1 MNNSLKRLS
10 RIAEQDSRLII
21 GLMSGTSIDG
31 LDIALCKFKGCGLQ
45 TKVELLQFETVP
57 YDDDFRNDVRSISS
71 KSQVDLQKLTLLNA
85 KIAQLHAEMI
95 LNCLKN
101 WNIDPKEIDCIAS
114 HGQTIYH
121 APKRLH
127 GFENYPNATLQ
138 IGDGDHIAVKTGI
151 ITLSDFR
158 QKNIAAGGEGAP
170 LALYGDFIIF
180 SSDQENRVFLNIGGI
195 ANFTYLPA
203 DKDSSKIVCTDIGPG
218 NTISDVFSQKYF
230 NVAYD
235 KDGNIARSGKV
246 NEKLLET
253 MLAHPFFKQSFPKT
267 TGPELFNLQFIEEA
281 KLKANIQEINP
292 QDILA
297 TISALTAQTIV
308 AAIKET
314 LGDKPFTIYASGGG
328 CHNKFIM
335 EQISNSLPSI
345 TVKQTQDLGINPDAK
360 EAVLFAVLANET
372 LCDSKVETGVGPAVT
387 MGKISLPS

>member
-1 MNNSLKRLS
+1 MNKSIKRLS
-10 RIAEQDSRLII
+10 EMSEKDSRMII

-31 LDIALCKFKGCGLQ
+31 LDVALCRIKGSGLE
-45 TKVELLQFETVP
+45 TKVELAHFETIS
-57 YDDDFRNDVRSISS
+57 YSDDFRNDVRSISS
-71 KSQVDLQKLTLLNA
+71 KNHVDLQKLTLLNA
-85 KIAQLHAEMI
+85 KIGQLHAEMI
-95 LNCLKN
+95 LDCLKL
-101 WNIDPKEIDCIAS
+101 WNVEPEHVDCIAS

-138 IGDGDHIAVKTGI
+138 IGDADHIAVKTGI

-170 LALYGDFIIF
+170 LALYGDYIIF
-180 SSDQENRVFLNIGGI
+180 SSNEENRVFLNIGGI

-218 NTISDVFSQKYF
+218 NTISDVFCQKYF
-230 NVAYD
+230 NIPFD
-235 KDGNIARSGKV
+235 KDGNLARSGKV
-246 NEKLLET
+246 NEKLLEAL
-253 MLAHPFFKQSFPKT
+253 LAHPFFKQNFPKT

-281 KLKANIQEINP
+281 KTKASIGEIDP
-292 QDILA
+292 KDILA
-297 TISALTAQTIV
+297 TIATLTAETIV
-308 AAIKET
+308 NAIKQT

-328 CHNKFIM
+328 CHNCFVM
-335 EQISNSLPSI
+335 EKISTHLPS
-345 TVKQTQDLGINPDAK
+345 VRVHQTQDLGINPDAK

-372 LCDSKVETGVGPAVT
+372 LCGSKVQTGVGPAVT